1 MVIRL
6 QLDEVVAVLVSAAV
20 VLREQ
25 IYEFAG
31 ASISVDGSTVEH
43 DGARFS
49 KVTQRVVVPLVAHDQ
64 HTGLIGP
71 QNSPIAQLI
80 SGHSLRIRILRS
92 IQLSSDCGSR
102 RCASMLTR

>member
-31 ASISVDGSTVEH
+31 ASISGDGSTVEH

-49 KVTQRVVVPLVAHDQ
+49 KVTQRVVA
-64 HTGLIGP
+64 GLIGP